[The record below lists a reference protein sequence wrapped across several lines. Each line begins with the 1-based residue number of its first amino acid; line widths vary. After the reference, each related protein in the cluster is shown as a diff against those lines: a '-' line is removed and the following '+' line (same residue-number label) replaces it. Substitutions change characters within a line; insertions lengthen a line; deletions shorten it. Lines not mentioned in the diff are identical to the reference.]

1 MSFDQNSSRRPSSR
15 LAELASRIK
24 QSTGIKGKIIEIPHE
39 RFVCQNKI
47 HGKIKTV
54 HSFAKEKEIT
64 CDCGLIYKKI

>member
-1 MSFDQNSSRRPSSR
+1 MSFNQNSSRRPQSR

-24 QSTGIKGKIIEIPHE
+24 QSVGVSGKIIQIPQE

-54 HSFAKEKEIT
+54 HSFGREKEIT
-64 CDCGLIYKKI
+64 CDCGLIFQKV